1 MKVEFYPTPE
11 QEEKLNSEAS
21 RQGVTV
27 SVLLRDIINKYYGLV
42 GPNTLTEAEIEN
54 RVFNEIADYIANN
67 KGTEFDLNKAS
78 LTYEQIDMIYA
89 GKPKV
94 VKARIGK
101 KFAQEIGKPGRFEDV
116 RQVFLPNGKLKRTV
130 KNRAALYCVDEK

>member
-42 GPNTLTEAEIEN
+42 GPNTLTEAQIEN

-67 KGTEFDLNKAS
+67 KDAEFDLNKAS

-130 KNRAALYCVDEK
+130 KNRAAVYCVDEK